1 MTTVVPVVRD
11 HERPGQCSRA
21 KVRLG
26 AIANVVRCRS
36 LLPPLLLAFVVV
48 SLWPGSSDA
57 AAPTLTRLF
66 PAGGQRGTTVKVEC
80 TGKFKWPVKIRAA
93 GVKVVALKDS
103 GQIQVTI
110 PADLAADRVWIRLY
124 DADGASPAL
133 PFLLSNLAEFREKE
147 PNNQLGKA
155 QSLPGGGR

>member
-1 MTTVVPVVRD
+1 MTTAVPVPRD
-11 HERPGQCSRA
+11 HESPGQCARA
-21 KVRLG
+21 RGPLG
-26 AIANVVRCRS
+26 AIAKVVCCRTW
-36 LLPPLLLAFVVV
+36 LAVLVL
-48 SLWPGSSDA
+48 SLWPGRSHA

-80 TGKFKWPVKIRAA
+80 TGKFKWPVKIWAP

-124 DADGASPAL
+124 DAEGASPAL
-133 PFLLSNLAEFREKE
+133 PFLLSNLAEFLEKE
-147 PNNQLGKA
+147 PNNRLGKA
-155 QSLPGGGR
+155 Q